1 MKTNIFKYT
10 LSLVFSLFLV
20 ACSTKRDNFLSRNSH
35 ALSTKYNILYNG
47 QIGLDKGMLAIK
59 ADAKDNFWRR
69 LPVERMQIN
78 DNFPAEAKP
87 KNTDFELA
95 ETKATKAIQKHSM
108 NIGGRE
114 RNSQIDEAY
123 LLLGKSRYYDQ
134 RFVPALDA
142 FNYILYKYPN
152 SSNIYQAKIWREKT
166 NMRLGNDAQVIKN
179 ISRLLSYKTLK
190 NQDVADANALLSE
203 SFLNLEEKDSAM
215 AKLKIAEKFTKVNA
229 ERARYRFILG
239 QLYEELGKK
248 ESAIESY
255 QSVIAMKRKSEKK
268 YIIQAQA
275 KKAQLFDFQ
284 KGDTTAFLKTYNDL
298 IKDRENRP
306 FLDVIFHQLGAFYDK
321 SNRQKPALEFY
332 NASLRKTPADPYL
345 VASNYR
351 NIGNM
356 YFKNTDYL
364 NASKYYDSTLVKLDV
379 KTREYIHIKK
389 VRKDLDEV
397 IQYERIAKRNDS
409 IINLIS
415 LSESDRTI
423 YFDNYIEALKKTDET
438 KRIALEKQ
446 KEKIENAANNG
457 NPDLQSQNVAL
468 QDATGKPIKKVSMAP
483 PAMDN
488 ASLNQTAS
496 TFYFYNTSLVAF
508 GKLQFKKIWGNR
520 SINGNWRLSSSTSE
534 IKIKDTVSDPNKME
548 ETKLAVENLVEEKYT
563 VDYYLKQL
571 PKTQIETDSIAKERN
586 FAYYQLGV
594 IYKEKFKEYELA
606 SNKLEQLL
614 QQNPEEKL
622 VLPAM
627 YNLFKI
633 YQITNIAKAEE
644 IKKRISSQ
652 YPNSRYTQIINN
664 STQNTLSENENSA
677 MVYNKLYRLYQQE
690 QFSTVLQQLEELI
703 TQYSGNEIV
712 PKFELLK
719 ANAIGKLQGLEAYKN
734 AIQYVADN
742 YPNSEEGK
750 KAQEIVTTEIPL
762 LENMAYSAT
771 DTKNWKIIYKLTT
784 QDEKT
789 LNLLEGKINAFLAKE
804 VHKILSYSCDNY
816 TGKEIFVTIHGINS
830 QAYGNAI
837 VTTLKEKFKVGEPG
851 IVVSGENYKV
861 IQIKKNFSEYLEQP
875 KTVAV
880 PDQLT
885 LPEQEASQSL
895 NPTQVLP
902 IQKTPAAKSADSAI
916 PISGDAPITNPPSKP

>member
-1 MKTNIFKYT
+1 MKTKIIKHIF
-10 LSLVFSLFLV
+10 SLVFLLVLV

-59 ADAKDNFWRR
+59 ADAKDNFWKR
-69 LPVERMQIN
+69 LPVESMQIN
-78 DNFPAEAKP
+78 DDFPAEAKP

-108 NIGGRE
+108 NIAGRE

-166 NMRLGNDAQVIKN
+166 NMRLGNDAQVVKN

-203 SFLNLEEKDSAM
+203 SFLNLEEKDSAV

-229 ERARYRFILG
+229 ERAKYRFILG

-248 ESAIESY
+248 DNALESY
-255 QSVIAMKRKSEKK
+255 QSVVVMKRKSERK

-321 SNRQKPALEFY
+321 SNHQKLALEFY
-332 NASLRKTPADPYL
+332 NTSLRKKSTDPYL

-356 YFKNTDYL
+356 YFKNTDYQ
-364 NASKYYDSTLVKLDV
+364 NAAKYYDSTLVKLDV
-379 KTREYIHIKK
+379 KTREYIHIQK

-397 IQYERIAKRNDS
+397 IQYESIAKRNDS

-423 YFDNYIEALKKTDET
+423 YFDKYIEALKKTDET

-446 KEKIENAANNG
+446 KAKLENAAKNG

-488 ASLNQTAS
+488 ASINQTAS
-496 TFYFYNTSLVAF
+496 TFYFYNPSLVAF
-508 GKLQFKKIWGNR
+508 GKLEFKKIWGSR
-520 SINGNWRLSSSTSE
+520 SLNGNWRLSSSTSDTMV
-534 IKIKDTVSDPNKME
+534 KDTLSDQTKDA
-548 ETKLAVENLVEEKYT
+548 ETKLAGEKTVEEKYT
-563 VDYYLKQL
+563 ADYYLKQL
-571 PKTQIETDSIAKERN
+571 PKTQIETDSIVKERN

-633 YQITNIAKAEE
+633 YQITNSIKAEE
-644 IKKRISSQ
+644 MKNKISSL
-652 YPNSRYTQIINN
+652 YPNSRYAQIINN
-664 STQNTLSENENSA
+664 STQNTVSENENSA

-690 QFSTVLQQLEELI
+690 KFSTVLQQLEELI

-734 AIQYVADN
+734 SMQYVADN

-750 KAQEIVTTEIPL
+750 KAKEIVTTEIPL
-762 LENMAYSAT
+762 LENMAFSAA
-771 DTKNWKIIYKLTT
+771 DTKNWKIIYKLTA

-789 LNLLEGKINAFLAKE
+789 LNLLKEKINAFLAKE
-804 VHKILSYSCDNY
+804 THKILSYSCDNY
-816 TGKEIFVTIHGINS
+816 TEKEILVTIHGINS
-830 QAYGNAI
+830 EEYAKAI
-837 VTTLKEKFKVGEPG
+837 VITLIEKFKVGEPG

-861 IQIKKNFSEYLEQP
+861 IQIKKNLESYTVP
-875 KTVAV
+875 K
-880 PDQLT
+880 
-885 LPEQEASQSL
+885 
-895 NPTQVLP
+895 
-902 IQKTPAAKSADSAI
+902 KS
-916 PISGDAPITNPPSKP
+916 

>member
-902 IQKTPAAKSADSAI
+902 IQKTPAAKSADLAI
-916 PISGDAPITNPPSKP
+916 PISGDAPNANPPSKP

>member
-1 MKTNIFKYT
+1 LKTKIFKHT
-10 LSLVFSLFLV
+10 FSLAFLLFLV
-20 ACSTKRDNFLSRNSH
+20 ACSTKRDNFLSRSSH

-59 ADAKDNFWRR
+59 ADAKDNFWKR

-78 DNFPAEAKP
+78 DDFAAEAKP

-134 RFVPALDA
+134 RFLPALDA

-166 NMRLGNDAQVIKN
+166 NMRLGNDAQVVKN
-179 ISRLLSYKTLK
+179 ISRLLTNKTLK
-190 NQDVADANALLSE
+190 NKDIADANALLSAA
-203 SFLNLEEKDSAM
+203 FLNLEEKDSAV
-215 AKLKIAEKFTKVNA
+215 AKLKIAEKFTKVNT
-229 ERARYRFILG
+229 EKARYRFILG
-239 QLYEELGKK
+239 QLYEELGKND
-248 ESAIESY
+248 SAIECY
-255 QSVIAMKRKSEKK
+255 QSVIAMKRKSERK

-284 KGDTTAFLKTYNDL
+284 KGDTTAFLKIYNDL
-298 IKDRENRP
+298 IEDRENRP
-306 FLDVIFHQLGAFYDK
+306 FLDVIFHQLGSFYDK
-321 SNRQKPALEFY
+321 SNHQKLALEFY
-332 NASLRKTPADPYL
+332 NASLRKTSTDSYL

-356 YFKNTDYL
+356 YFKNTDYQ
-364 NASKYYDSTLVKLDV
+364 NAAKYYDSTLVKLDA
-379 KTREYIHIKK
+379 KTREYIHIQK

-397 IQYERIAKRNDS
+397 IQYEGIAKRNDS

-423 YFDNYIEALKKTDET
+423 YFDKYIEALKKTDET
-438 KRIALEKQ
+438 KKIALEKQ
-446 KEKIENAANNG
+446 KAKLENAANNG
-457 NPDLQSQNVAL
+457 KPDLQSQNVAL

-483 PAMDN
+483 PTMDN
-488 ASLNQTAS
+488 ASINQTAS
-496 TFYFYNTSLVAF
+496 TFYFYNPSLVAF
-508 GKLQFKKIWGNR
+508 GKLEFKKIWGNR
-520 SINGNWRLSSSTSE
+520 SVNGNWRLSSSTGDTTV
-534 IKIKDTVSDPNKME
+534 KDTVSDLKKVS
-548 ETKLAVENLVEEKYT
+548 ETKLAGEKTVEEKYT
-563 VDYYLKQL
+563 ADYYLKQL
-571 PKTQIETDSIAKERN
+571 PKTQIEIDSIAKERN

-633 YQITNIAKAEE
+633 YQITNSTKAEE
-644 IKKRISSQ
+644 MKNRISSQ
-652 YPNSRYTQIINN
+652 YPNSRYAQIINN
-664 STQNTLSENENSA
+664 STQNTVSENENSA

-703 TQYSGNEIV
+703 TQYSGDEIV

-719 ANAIGKLQGLEAYKN
+719 ANTIGKLQGLEAYKN
-734 AIQYVADN
+734 AMQYVADN

-762 LENMAYSAT
+762 LENMAFSAT
-771 DTKNWKIIYKLTT
+771 DTKNWKIIYKLPA
-784 QDEKT
+784 QDDKT

-816 TGKEIFVTIHGINS
+816 TEKEIFVTIHGINS
-830 QAYGNAI
+830 EEYAKAI

-861 IQIKKNFSEYLEQP
+861 IQIKKNLESYTVP
-875 KTVAV
+875 K
-880 PDQLT
+880 
-885 LPEQEASQSL
+885 
-895 NPTQVLP
+895 
-902 IQKTPAAKSADSAI
+902 KS
-916 PISGDAPITNPPSKP
+916 